1 MSGLPHNSGRGAAS
15 NPDNRFAALHY
26 EPDPDEDQAPAPATQ
41 FLPDH
46 AQSIL
51 SHNDSPDVGF
61 DTSLNP
67 YRGCEHGC
75 SYCYARP
82 THEYLGFSAGQD
94 FESRILVKEQAPELL
109 RRELASPRWQP
120 RVIALSGVTDC
131 YQPVERRLGLTRG
144 CLEVLADCRNP
155 VIIVTKNHTVTRDA
169 DLLAELARHEAAA
182 VYLSITTLDGNLAR
196 RLEPRASPPTRRLAA
211 IRELAAAGVPVG
223 ALFAPIIPGLN
234 DHEGPA
240 ILAAAAEAGASFA
253 GWTMLRLPHG
263 VSSLFE
269 EWLTVHAPLKKEK
282 VLSQIREMR
291 GGRLNDPEFGSR
303 MRGQGALAEQTRALM
318 RLAALKSGLTKRGPT
333 LSTASF
339 RRPSGDQLRLL

>member
-1 MSGLPHNSGRGAAS
+1 
-15 NPDNRFAALHY
+15 
-26 EPDPDEDQAPAPATQ
+26 
-41 FLPDH
+41 
-46 AQSIL
+46 
-51 SHNDSPDVGF
+51 VGF

-82 THEYLGFSAGQD
+82 THEYLGYSAGQD

-131 YQPVERRLGLTRG
+131 YQPVERRLGLTRA

-155 VIIVTKNHTVTRDA
+155 VIIITKNHTVTRDA

-182 VYLSITTLDGNLAR
+182 VYLSITTLDGDLAR

-211 IRELAAAGVPVG
+211 IRELAAAGVPAG
-223 ALFAPIIPGLN
+223 ALFAPVIPGLN

-240 ILAAAAEAGASFA
+240 ILAVAAEAGASFA

-269 EWLTVHAPLKKEK
+269 EWLTVHEPLKKEK

-303 MRGQGALAEQTRALM
+303 MRGQGALAEQTRALL
-318 RLAALKSGLTKRGPT
+318 RLAALKCGLTKRGPE

-339 RRPSGDQLRLL
+339 RRPSGDQLRLFG